1 MSRSL
6 RSCFHERDYMSSIRP
21 LTNATFQVNI
31 GSTLFHFAKIKNI
44 SEIVEVETVQ
54 EGGNN
59 WSVHNLA
66 KPISSSHKL
75 VLERGIRPDDDP
87 ENELRAGSRVYD
99 IDIMVMEHG
108 EIMKTYSINSGIVT
122 RWELSDLDGLGGQ
135 ILLNTVE
142 ILHDGL
148 REGKVK

>member
-6 RSCFHERDYMSSIRP
+6 RSCFRERDYMSRIP
-21 LTNATFQVNI
+21 LINTAFQVNI
-31 GSTLFHFAKIKNI
+31 GSLVFHFARIKNI

-66 KPISSSHKL
+66 KPISSEEP
-75 VLERGIRPDDDP
+75 ER
-87 ENELRAGSRVYD
+87 ELRAGSRVYD
-99 IDIMVMEHG
+99 VTIMVMEHG

-122 RWELSDLDGLGGQ
+122 RWEISDLDGLGGQ
-135 ILLNTVE
+135 IIYNTIE

-148 REGKVK
+148 R

>member
-1 MSRSL
+1 MSR
-6 RSCFHERDYMSSIRP
+6 IP
-21 LTNATFQVNI
+21 LINTAFQVNI
-31 GSTLFHFAKIKNI
+31 GSLVFHFARIKNI

-75 VLERGIRPDDDP
+75 ILERGFKADEEP
-87 ENELRAGSRVYD
+87 ERELRAGSRVYD
-99 IDIMVMEHG
+99 VTIMVMEHG

-122 RWELSDLDGLGGQ
+122 RWEISDLDGLGGQ
-135 ILLNTVE
+135 IIYNTIE

-148 REGKVK
+148 R